1 MNLHMKISILILASI
16 FSLSACQTV
25 ATKAGNEEEMRTNVS
40 FIDLDGFDADLA
52 LALRSS
58 AEPITVDFLEKP
70 SPNDTP
76 ERLQKWVSQVR
87 ENGGKVKVEMP
98 KNELTPKN
106 PFAIFGMIGSLWSG
120 ASAISKLTEQQKYKL
135 AKGRDAIIRLE
146 RNSDKELV
154 IGQVVFVKN

>member
-1 MNLHMKISILILASI
+1 MKISLLILVSI
-16 FSLSACQTV
+16 FSLSACQTL
-25 ATKAGNEEEMRTNVS
+25 ATKSGNEEEIRASVS
-40 FIDLDGFDADLA
+40 FIDLESFDTDLA
-52 LALRSS
+52 LALRAS
-58 AEPITVDFLEKP
+58 AAPITVDFLEKP

-87 ENGGKVKVEMP
+87 ENGGKVKIEMP

-106 PFAIFGMIGSLWSG
+106 PFAVFGIIGSLWSG

-146 RNSDKELV
+146 RNADKQLV

>member
-1 MNLHMKISILILASI
+1 MKSSLLILALA

-25 ATKAGNEEEMRTNVS
+25 STKAENESEIRTTVS
-40 FIDLDGFDADLA
+40 FIDLECFDAELA

-58 AEPITVDFLEKP
+58 AAPITVEFLEKP

-76 ERLQKWVSQVR
+76 ARLQKWVSQVR

-106 PFAIFGMIGSLWSG
+106 PFAIFGIIGSLWSG
-120 ASAISKLTEQQKYKL
+120 ASAISKMTEQQKYKL
-135 AKGRDAIIRLE
+135 VKGRDAIIRLE
-146 RNSDKELV
+146 RSADKELV
-154 IGQVVFVKN
+154 IGQVVFIKN